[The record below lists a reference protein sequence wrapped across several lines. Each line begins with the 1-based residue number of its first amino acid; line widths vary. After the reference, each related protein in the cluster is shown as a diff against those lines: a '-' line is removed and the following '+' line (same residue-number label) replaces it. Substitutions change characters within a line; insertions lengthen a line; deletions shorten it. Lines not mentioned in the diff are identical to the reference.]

1 MKYGSMIY
9 VYGWMMEE
17 HQSIGI
23 GRQSIWDDIYIEDS
37 ITQQY
42 MEFDEDR
49 RGESR
54 FWDHTFPQAEF
65 AKGDINHSFI
75 DWNSRMSFF

>member
-1 MKYGSMIY
+1 MKYRSMCLC
-9 VYGWMMEE
+9 ML
-17 HQSIGI
+17 
-23 GRQSIWDDIYIEDS
+23 DDGGAPTNWHWFQLIRDDYIEDS

-65 AKGDINHSFI
+65 AKDGIVHDSI
-75 DWNSRMSFF
+75 D